1 MDSSGIRQIA
11 VVGAGLMG
19 HGIAQDFAAGGYDV
33 RLTSRSKA
41 GLNRAEGQIR
51 NNLDRMAAL
60 GVFDRSRTEE
70 VMNRVHLCS
79 GLDNAV
85 DRADLVIEAVYEDL
99 PLKQRL
105 FKQLDLACPA
115 HTILASTTSTFGASQ
130 ISSVRPD
137 RVLVAHYINP
147 PYLVPLVEIVPG
159 PETAGTTVSTV
170 RDLLTCLGKQPVV
183 LTREVPGFIS
193 VRLQAALLR
202 EALSLVQS
210 GAVDADAVD
219 TVIKTSL
226 GRRWAVAG
234 VFEVLDLAGWDTVSD
249 ISSWLFPTL
258 DRSDDLPAIL
268 RERVERGELGVKSNR
283 GFYDWTPESAE
294 ELRRRIGHALVEIG
308 RWQNTPLP

>member
-19 HGIAQDFAAGGYDV
+19 HGIAQEFAAGGYDV

-41 GLNRAEGQIR
+41 GLKRAEGQIR
-51 NNLDRMAAL
+51 NNLDRMEAL

-70 VMNRVHLCS
+70 VMGRVRLCPD
-79 GLDNAV
+79 LDGAV
-85 DRADLVIEAVYEDL
+85 DQADLVIEAVYEDL

-105 FKQLDLACPA
+105 FEQLDRTCQS

-130 ISSVRPD
+130 ISTVRPD

-170 RDLLTCLGKQPVV
+170 RDLLTRLGKQPVV

-210 GAVDADAVD
+210 GAADADAVD

-258 DRSDDLPAIL
+258 DRSKELPAVL
-268 RERVERGELGVKSNR
+268 REQVERGDLGVKSNR

-294 ELRRRIGHALVEIG
+294 ELRRRIGRALVEIG
-308 RWQNTPLP
+308 RWQAAPLP

>member
-1 MDSSGIRQIA
+1 MDSSPVGQIA

-19 HGIAQDFAAGGYDV
+19 HGIAQEFAAGGHDV

-41 GLNRAEGQIR
+41 SLRRAEGQIR
-51 NNLDRMAAL
+51 GNLDRMAAL
-60 GVFDRSRTEE
+60 GVFDSSRTEE
-70 VMNRVHLCS
+70 VMSRVRLCAD
-79 GLDNAV
+79 LDAAV
-85 DRADLVIEAVYEDL
+85 GRADLVIEAVYEDL

-105 FKQLDLACPA
+105 FQRLDSACPA

-130 ISSVRPD
+130 LSTARPD

-159 PETAGTTVSTV
+159 PETAGTTVATV
-170 RDLLTCLGKQPVV
+170 RELLTRLGKQPVV

-210 GAVDADAVD
+210 GAADADAVD

-258 DRSDDLPAIL
+258 DRSSELPAVL
-268 RERVERGELGVKSNR
+268 RDRVELGELGVKSNR
-283 GFYDWTPESAE
+283 GFYDWTPESSE
-294 ELRRRIGHALVEIG
+294 ELRRRIAHALVEIG
-308 RWQNTPLP
+308 RWQATP

>member
-1 MDSSGIRQIA
+1 
-11 VVGAGLMG
+11 MG
-19 HGIAQDFAAGGYDV
+19 HGIAQEFAAGGYDV

-41 GLNRAEGQIR
+41 GLKRAEAQIR

-60 GVFDRSRTEE
+60 GVFDSSRTEE
-70 VMNRVHLCS
+70 MMGRVHLCS
-79 GLDNAV
+79 DLDGAV
-85 DRADLVIEAVYEDL
+85 GQADLVIEAVYEDL
-99 PLKQRL
+99 PLKQHI
-105 FKQLDLACPA
+105 FNQLDLTCPA

-130 ISSVRPD
+130 ISTVRPD

-159 PETAGTTVSTV
+159 AETSETTVSTV
-170 RDLLTCLGKQPVV
+170 RELLTRLGKQPVV

-202 EALSLVQS
+202 EALSIVQS
-210 GAVDADAVD
+210 GAADAEAVD

-234 VFEVLDLAGWDTVSD
+234 VFEVLELAGWDTVSN

-258 DRSDDLPAIL
+258 DRSDELPAIL
-268 RERVERGELGVKSNR
+268 RERVELGELGVKSSR

-308 RWQNTPLP
+308 RWQTTPLP